1 MEIQMNEGYII
12 IDSIYIGGSG
22 FVLGVSS
29 SIPNMYV
36 TWEHI
41 NGKYYNGRYTGS
53 MLSEKRDLL
62 SRATNALERMER
74 KKQQKQGNE
83 PEFTPWGEIS
93 ECCELSPGIFSVST
107 PSHGGIMA
115 EASIAKKIFS
125 KEAAACGFQENGY
138 ICFEEDC
145 AATVAIRELMDRG
158 IYQAPVNEYYN
169 AGEYSSM
176 IDDSIRRYYPDYW
189 RKREKQ
195 LSKGSNV
202 IPTKKKNNKERER

>member
-1 MEIQMNEGYII
+1 
-12 IDSIYIGGSG
+12 
-22 FVLGVSS
+22 
-29 SIPNMYV
+29 MYV

-53 MLSEKRDLL
+53 MLSAKRDLL

-169 AGEYSSM
+169 SGEYSSM

>member
-1 MEIQMNEGYII
+1 
-12 IDSIYIGGSG
+12 
-22 FVLGVSS
+22 
-29 SIPNMYV
+29 
-36 TWEHI
+36 
-41 NGKYYNGRYTGS
+41 
-53 MLSEKRDLL
+53 MLSAKRDLL

>member
-1 MEIQMNEGYII
+1 MLRIISRYI
-12 IDSIYIGGSG
+12 
-22 FVLGVSS
+22 LC
-29 SIPNMYV
+29 
-36 TWEHI
+36 
-41 NGKYYNGRYTGS
+41 KYA
-53 MLSEKRDLL
+53 E
-62 SRATNALERMER
+62 
-74 KKQQKQGNE
+74 
-83 PEFTPWGEIS
+83 PWGNYGRGQYS
-93 ECCELSPGIFSVST
+93 
-107 PSHGGIMA
+107 
-115 EASIAKKIFS
+115 KKIFS